1 MTANVFLGAATLRAG
16 NGGIARVARL
26 MDRVL
31 AEEVTAGRLKA
42 QAASYLDD
50 NLPDVRLPVSTAR
63 GSKLRY
69 VWQVHKA
76 ALSCDHFLYDN
87 LGMAQA
93 HCRLPLLRRPSLS
106 WICGLEVWEN
116 TFPSRITNARRT
128 DVLVSVSDYV
138 RQRADRIHGGFK
150 RAQVCWLG
158 TDTDDAPATPE
169 SSDRRP
175 TVTILGRMDEVGHK
189 GHDELIDGWPKV
201 VGAVP
206 DARLLI
212 VGQGAGQDEL
222 RRKAAA
228 SPAAE
233 HIVFR
238 GFVPEEDMPKVWDE
252 TMVFAMPSRRDGFGL
267 VYIEA
272 MRQGVPVIASVHDGA
287 QEINRDGVTGYNVDL
302 DKPDELPERIIYLLK
317 NPDRAAT
324 LGRNAQNHWREHF
337 RYSAFKGRFLPI
349 LNAFLTSAKSA

>member
-16 NGGIARVARL
+16 SGGIARVARL

-31 AEEVTAGRLKA
+31 AEEAAAGRLKA
-42 QAASYLDD
+42 RAASYLDD
-50 NLPDVRLPVSTAR
+50 NLPDIRLPVTTAR

-93 HCRLPLLRRPSLS
+93 HCRLPLLRRPCLS
-106 WICGLEVWEN
+106 WICGLEVWED
-116 TFPSRITNARRT
+116 TYPSRISSARRT
-128 DVLVSVSDYV
+128 DVLVSVSDYT
-138 RQRADRIHGGFK
+138 RERADRIHGGFK

-158 TDTDDAPATPE
+158 TDTDDAPASPA
-169 SSDRRP
+169 SNDRGP
-175 TVTILGRMDEVGHK
+175 TVTILGRMDEVSYK

-206 DARLLI
+206 DARLMI
-212 VGQGAGQDEL
+212 VGTGARQDDL

-228 SPAAE
+228 SPVAE

-238 GFVPEEDMPKVWDE
+238 GFVPEEDMPKVWNE

-324 LGRNAQNHWREHF
+324 LGRNAQNHWHEHF

-349 LNAFLTSAKSA
+349 LNAFLTSTKSA